1 MDLDK
6 HKPKPCTEEELK
18 EIEIQNNFEII
29 EDKEVTKKGK
39 KKKK

>member
-18 EIEIQNNFEII
+18 EIEIQSNFEII
-29 EDKEVTKKGK
+29 EDKKGK
-39 KKKK
+39 K

>member
-18 EIEIQNNFEII
+18 EIEIQNNFEIV
-29 EDKEVTKKGK
+29 EDRKKVK
-39 KKKK
+39 K

>member
-6 HKPKPCTEEELK
+6 HRTTPITEEEKK

-29 EDKEVTKKGK
+29 EENKKVK
-39 KKKK
+39 K

>member
-29 EDKEVTKKGK
+29 EENKKVK
-39 KKKK
+39 K

>member
-29 EDKEVTKKGK
+29 EDSNKKVK
-39 KKKK
+39 K

>member
-18 EIEIQNNFEII
+18 EIETQNNFEII
-29 EDKEVTKKGK
+29 EEREKVKK
-39 KKKK
+39 

>member
-29 EDKEVTKKGK
+29 EERKKVK
-39 KKKK
+39 KWL